1 MRLLVRQGLTS
12 RFQHSNPGHKLCSM
26 ILPVYDF
33 IQKKMSESQIKAGK
47 REFKC
52 LAHDQQRLFSCLCSK
67 VTVYRWKWQC
77 CCFLLQHLCQWHL
90 SLLSFIEFIDC
101 SNSREWSLGHA
112 EQLLFSCLCS
122 KVTVYRWK
130 WQCFFLTASAS
141 SPPDITI
148 HRAGSQLKINKKC

>member
-1 MRLLVRQGLTS
+1 MSPKMRDTYMRLLVRQGLTS

-67 VTVYRWKWQC
+67 VIFYYSTCASDIGVY
-77 CCFLLQHLCQWHL
+77 
-90 SLLSFIEFIDC
+90 
-101 SNSREWSLGHA
+101 
-112 EQLLFSCLCS
+112 
-122 KVTVYRWK
+122 
-130 WQCFFLTASAS
+130 
-141 SPPDITI
+141 
-148 HRAGSQLKINKKC
+148 